1 MAVDGNWN
9 ARDPCQLKDAV
20 GINSRRVLLVFL
32 SFSFPGAEP
41 LFCGRETNGE
51 KKVCLDGS
59 VTREVFYFYLVFVRL
74 FHHVSS
80 YLSMTCQWI
89 FHHLYINFLHN
100 RRTFSPFSF
109 PFELFRALPLR
120 LASRYYSWAIFPLR
134 LRFPFR
140 GSTPAVQ
147 TLDDGRFSLIWRW
160 TWSTWCQETK
170 ERDGRFKNRSSF
182 PPHMYSTRTGVL
194 RPTSLTTVLYSLHWY
209 SRAFLILIGR

>member
-1 MAVDGNWN
+1 
-9 ARDPCQLKDAV
+9 
-20 GINSRRVLLVFL
+20 
-32 SFSFPGAEP
+32 
-41 LFCGRETNGE
+41 
-51 KKVCLDGS
+51 
-59 VTREVFYFYLVFVRL
+59 
-74 FHHVSS
+74 
-80 YLSMTCQWI
+80 MTCQWI

-120 LASRYYSWAIFPLR
+120 LASRYYSWTIFPPR

-170 ERDGRFKNRSSF
+170 ERDGRFKNHSSF
-182 PPHMYSTRTGVL
+182 PRHMYPYRRIASNFSHYGPL
-194 RPTSLTTVLYSLHWY
+194 FPSLIQSSLPHFNRSLNQATNECATKFSHRDSLHPQRHRN
-209 SRAFLILIGR
+209 SPAVFRSLLSLRLMLFEVAPTNFDRMIHLLHLM